1 MVEVEPRETAGRI
14 GAAEQGGDDRARRYD
29 PGAVEAKWRE
39 RWEADALYRVD
50 DASPRPKWY
59 SLTMYPYPSGVLH
72 VGHWYAFA
80 VPDVYARLQRMRGLN
95 VLFPMGFDAFGL
107 PAENAAIRN
116 GIHPATWTFENIAQM
131 RRQYR
136 QMGAMID
143 WSREVVTCT
152 PEYYR
157 WNQWLFLKML
167 ELGLAYRANGSVWW
181 CPNDQTVL
189 ANEQVL
195 EGNICERCGAEVAK
209 RDLEQWYFK
218 ITDYAEELLRDAEA
232 LDWPERVKTMQRN
245 WIGRSEGARLAFRL
259 ETGEA
264 LEVFTT
270 RPDTVWGATFMVL
283 APEHPLVATITTDDR
298 RGEVEAY
305 VARARQETEI
315 ERTSTDEARPKT
327 GVFTGAYA
335 VNPVNDERIP
345 VWIADYVL
353 MGYGTGAIMAV
364 PAHDER
370 DFAFARAFDLP
381 IRVVIQPED
390 QDRLDPAAMEHPYV
404 GPGRMVNSG
413 GFDGTPVPA
422 SIADVIAWLEAQG
435 RGRREVGYRLRD
447 WLISRQ
453 RYWGTP
459 IPVVYCD
466 ACGMVPVPEEQLPV
480 ELPLDAAFTPTG
492 QSPLVS
498 HAAFLQ
504 ATCPRCGGAARRETD
519 TMDTFVDSSWY
530 WFRYTSPHED
540 RLPFDPARAAAWS
553 PVDLYCGG
561 IEHAI
566 LHLLYAR
573 FFTKVCRDLGLVEHG
588 EPFLRLRNQ
597 GMILA
602 EEGTKM
608 SKSRGTQIAPDP
620 LVAAYGADALRLHL
634 MYLGPWE
641 QGGPWND
648 RGITGMER
656 FIRRAVQL
664 VDETAAA
671 APTVGGATATTDET
685 ALRRLTHRTIRR
697 VTEDLDQFQFNTM
710 VAALIE
716 FVNGLMT
723 SREGPVLGTAAW
735 REAVETLVL
744 LMAPSTPFVAEELW
758 EQLGQ
763 PYSVHHQA
771 WPAADPALLVEETV
785 ELVVQVN
792 GKLRDKLTVPVG
804 LSEDQ
809 ARGLALASDRVRDSL
824 AGREPTR
831 VIHVPGRLVNVV
843 VR

>member
-1 MVEVEPRETAGRI
+1 MVEMAERREL
-14 GAAEQGGDDRARRYD
+14 AERYD
-29 PGAVEAKWRE
+29 PATVEAKWRE
-39 RWEADALYRVD
+39 RWEADALYRTD
-50 DASPRPKWY
+50 DASPKPKWY
-59 SLTMYPYPSGVLH
+59 SLTMYPYPSGQLH

-80 VPDVYARLQRMRGLN
+80 VPDVFARLQRMRGYN

-116 GIHPATWTFENIAQM
+116 GIHPAIWTFGNIPTM
-131 RRQYR
+131 ERQYQ

-152 PEYYR
+152 PEFYR
-157 WNQWLFLKML
+157 WNQWFFLRML
-167 ELGLAYRANGSVWW
+167 ERGLAYRANGAVWW

-195 EGNICERCGAEVAK
+195 EGNVCERCGAEVSK
-209 RDLEQWYFK
+209 RDLEQWYFR
-218 ITDYAEELLRDAEA
+218 ITDYAEELLHDAEG

-245 WIGRSEGARLAFRL
+245 WIGRSEGARLVFTL
-259 ETGEA
+259 ETGET

-283 APEHPLVATITTDDR
+283 APEHPLVATITTADR
-298 RGEVEAY
+298 RAEIESY
-305 VARARQETEI
+305 VDRARRETEI
-315 ERTSTDEARPKT
+315 ERQSTDAARPKT

-335 VNPVNDERIP
+335 RNPVTDERIP
-345 VWIADYVL
+345 IWIADYVL

-364 PAHDER
+364 PSGDER

-381 IRVVIQPED
+381 IRVVVQPEGEPE
-390 QDRLDPAAMEHPYV
+390 LDAATMTGAYH
-404 GPGRMVNSG
+404 GPGRLVNSG
-413 GFDGTPVPA
+413 PLDGLRMPEQLPE
-422 SIADVIAWLEAQG
+422 VIAWLEAQG
-435 RGRREVGYRLRD
+435 RGTREVNYRLRD

-466 ACGMVPVPEEQLPV
+466 ACGIVPLPDDQLPV
-480 ELPLDAAFTPTG
+480 LLPLDAEFTPTG
-492 QSPLVS
+492 QSPLTTNE
-498 HAAFLQ
+498 AFLHT
-504 ATCPRCGGAARRETD
+504 TCPACGGPARRETD

-530 WFRYTSPHED
+530 WFRYTSPGEET
-540 RLPFDPARAAAWS
+540 LPFDPERAKLWC

-573 FFTKVCRDLGLVEHG
+573 FFTKVCRDLGLIDHG

-602 EEGTKM
+602 TEGTKM
-608 SKSRGTQIAPDP
+608 SKSRGTQVGPDE
-620 LVAAYGADALRLHL
+620 LVRDHGADALRLHL

-656 FIRRAVQL
+656 FIRRAFTV
-664 VDETAAA
+664 VTETA
-671 APTVGGATATTDET
+671 GGPFDATAPEAET
-685 ALRRLTHRTIRR
+685 QALRRLTQRTIAQ
-697 VTEDLDQFQFNTM
+697 VTTDLDGFQFNTM

-716 FVNGLMT
+716 FVNELM
-723 SREGPVLGTAAW
+723 RLKDGPVARTPAW
-735 REAVETLVL
+735 WEALETLVL
-744 LMAPSTPFVAEELW
+744 LMAPSTPYVAEELW
-758 EQLGQ
+758 ERLGM
-763 PYSVHHQA
+763 PYSVHQQT
-771 WPAADPALLVEETV
+771 WPSFDPAMTRDDLVEV
-785 ELVVQVN
+785 VVQVN
-792 GKLRDKLTVPVG
+792 GKIRDRLTLAPD
-804 LSEDQ
+804 EPE
-809 ARGLALASDRVRDSL
+809 ARVRELVLASERVREHVGDK
-824 AGREPTR
+824 EPAK
-831 VIHVPGRLVNVV
+831 VIYVPGRLVNVV